1 MPLISD
7 ILSNLPKNLSFQL
20 MSLPEKNNL
29 LLTSLKIPI
38 QPLKLS
44 KEPLM
49 MEFPKMLLH
58 KKLNLL
64 KHLSKNMKN
73 QMIYIPPLK
82 KSEELMKLMML
93 ILKLK
98 LSMTKKLPFKKKKNS
113 SNKDYK
119 KSMTSEKK
127 LPVYSNKFK
136 MKISVTKKFP
146 ATLISFLITLH
157 LMQEPEIM

>member
-1 MPLISD
+1 
-7 ILSNLPKNLSFQL
+7 
-20 MSLPEKNNL
+20 
-29 LLTSLKIPI
+29 
-38 QPLKLS
+38 
-44 KEPLM
+44 
-49 MEFPKMLLH
+49 
-58 KKLNLL
+58 
-64 KHLSKNMKN
+64 
-73 QMIYIPPLK
+73 MIYIPPLK
-82 KSEELMKLMML
+82 KSKELMKLMML

-146 ATLISFLITLH
+146 ATLTSFLITLH
-157 LMQEPEIM
+157 LMQEPEIMSDLPLNLYLPTEEKKLKITSLMPKNTTKEQSLN